1 MQINQLV
8 LQKVSHL
15 TLLSPAAL
23 ISAAAQKASSA
34 RQPDKYFR
42 LSLFLFF
49 FYLWRE
55 KNFLCRH
62 IWEFRVV
69 SFWSKCSAL
78 QDLCASGA
86 RFCPS
91 VRRRRHKSP
100 GWKSLQLCDG
110 KLQGQES
117 ESFDRVLSLSL
128 SPANTFIVSRLPKP
142 RLLLVSGVLCCAVWM
157 WLNVWRTKPC

>member
-49 FYLWRE
+49 FTSE
-55 KNFLCRH
+55 GKKNFLCRH

-117 ESFDRVLSLSL
+117 ESFTRVLSLSL
-128 SPANTFIVSRLPKP
+128 SPANTLIVSR

>member
-23 ISAAAQKASSA
+23 ISAAAQKASLA

-49 FYLWRE
+49 FTSE
-55 KNFLCRH
+55 GKKNFLCRH

-100 GWKSLQLCDG
+100 GWKSLQLCDE

-117 ESFDRVLSLSL
+117 ESFTRVLSLSL
-128 SPANTFIVSRLPKP
+128 SPANTFIVSRLPTP
-142 RLLLVSGVLCCAVWM
+142 RLPLVSGVLCCAVWM